1 MSELYKIQMQF
12 RRSIYQFPGLLKHIF
27 QKEKQEEKDSIEKER
42 LAKIE
47 LLNQQTT

>member
-27 QKEKQEEKDSIEKER
+27 QKEKQEKKDRIEKER
-42 LAKIE
+42 VERVE
-47 LLNQQTT
+47 LFHH